1 MKTRSIE
8 EKMYLLDQRTLGI
21 IILLLLDVLVI
32 IKQMTTGSI
41 LDKPKGKFLVQLVN
55 IFNLFFLLVVNPLV
69 AILLITR
76 RLETVDPLRLDIANP
91 WLLITLEVIGIVL
104 YVMGFL
110 LMAWALIRLRSN
122 YQLGGSTPR
131 ATDKLVAV
139 GPYRFVRHP
148 MYAAALY
155 ISLGLA
161 CLTQSLACFS
171 VFCVYFVLISL
182 LIPVE
187 EKGLWQVYGEGYGSY
202 QHKIRKLIPFL
213 Y

>member
-1 MKTRSIE
+1 ME
-8 EKMYLLDQRTLGI
+8 EKMHLIDQRLLGI
-21 IILLLLDVLVI
+21 LILILLAVLVI
-32 IKQMTTGSI
+32 TKQMATGSI
-41 LDKPKGKFLVQLVN
+41 LDKPKGTFLIQLVN

-76 RLETVDPLRLDIANP
+76 RVEAVDRTGLVIENLRV
-91 WLLITLEVIGIVL
+91 LIPLEVLGIVL
-104 YVMGFL
+104 YVAGFL
-110 LMAWALIRLRSN
+110 LMAWALAGLRSN

-131 ATDKLVAV
+131 DTDKLMIV

-161 CLTQSLACFS
+161 LLTQFLACFA
-171 VFCVYFVLISL
+171 VFCIYLVLILL

-187 EKGLWQVYGEGYGSY
+187 EQGLQQAYGSQY
-202 QHKIRKLIPFL
+202 IAYRQRIRKLVPFVF
-213 Y
+213 

>member
-1 MKTRSIE
+1 MNFFT
-8 EKMYLLDQRTLGI
+8 QRILGI
-21 IILLLLDVLVI
+21 VILVLLGILVI
-32 IKQMTTGSI
+32 IKQIATGSI

-55 IFNLFFLLVVNPLV
+55 IFNLFFLLIVNPLV
-69 AILLITR
+69 AILLITE
-76 RLETVDPLRLDIANP
+76 RLESVDPTGLVIENQVFVIAFV
-91 WLLITLEVIGIVL
+91 ITGLVL
-104 YVMGFL
+104 YVIGHL
-110 LMAWALIRLRSN
+110 LMAWALIRLKNN

-131 ATDKLVAV
+131 ASDRLVIL

-161 CLTQSLACFS
+161 LLTQSLACFT
-171 VFCVYFVLISL
+171 VFFVYLVLISL

-187 EKGLWQVYGEGYGSY
+187 EKGLQQVYGEQYRDY
-202 QHKIRKLIPFL
+202 QHHVRKLIPFL

>member
-1 MKTRSIE
+1 
-8 EKMYLLDQRTLGI
+8 MYLIDQRILGI
-21 IILLLLDVLVI
+21 VIVLLLGVLVVT
-32 IKQMTTGSI
+32 KQVTTGSI

-69 AILLITR
+69 AILLLTQQ
-76 RLETVDPLRLDIANP
+76 LATVDPTRVEITNP
-91 WLLITLEVIGIVL
+91 AILITLEIIGIIL

-110 LMAWALIRLRSN
+110 LMAWALTGLRSN

-131 ATDKLVAV
+131 DTDQLVIL

-161 CLTQSLACFS
+161 LLTQSLACFA
-171 VFCVYFVLISL
+171 VFCIYLVLIL
-182 LIPVE
+182 QLIPVE
-187 EKGLWQVYGEGYGSY
+187 EKGLQSAYGSQY
-202 QHKIRKLIPFL
+202 IAYRQKVRKLVPFVF
-213 Y
+213 

>member
-1 MKTRSIE
+1 
-8 EKMYLLDQRTLGI
+8 MYAIRERIFGI
-21 IILLLLDVLVI
+21 LILLLLGVLVI
-32 IKQMTTGSI
+32 TKQLATGSI

-69 AILLITR
+69 AILLITQNVDTFDPT
-76 RLETVDPLRLDIANP
+76 RLIIDIP
-91 WLLITLEVIGIVL
+91 WLVNTFVVVGLVL

-131 ATDKLVAV
+131 STDKRVIL

-161 CLTQSLACFS
+161 LLTQSLACLA
-171 VFCVYFVLISL
+171 VFCIYLVLISL
-182 LIPVE
+182 LIPLE
-187 EKGLWQVYGEGYGSY
+187 EKGLQQAYGRGIESINT
-202 QHKIRKLIPFL
+202 K
-213 Y
+213 